1 MIFHYYLTFTHT
13 AIQFFN
19 IILLVYFISIMYTNI
34 IHQYIICE
42 SEQLFER
49 KLIEDY
55 VVFYAVS
62 AIAKF
67 RPYTGGDY

>member
-1 MIFHYYLTFTHT
+1 
-13 AIQFFN
+13 
-19 IILLVYFISIMYTNI
+19 MYTNI

-62 AIAKF
+62 AIF

>member
-1 MIFHYYLTFTHT
+1 
-13 AIQFFN
+13 
-19 IILLVYFISIMYTNI
+19 MYTNI